1 MKYYYLVMTQQD
13 FLKNQVIEEIL
24 RERINYYVSKKQP
37 LDFWVVLSPSFLF
50 SSSLAEKISCSNF
63 YTQKKEF
70 LEFQNSRYFAVLI
83 STNLDYLGWLKLRLG
98 YFENIMENS
107 TVNPSFRSDGI
118 YGIFEDNSSPFES
131 IPNKIHPSILLQKY
145 QKSLEIYYTSN
156 EKLLN

>member
-37 LDFWVVLSPSFLF
+37 LDFWVILSPSFLF
-50 SSSLAEKISCSNF
+50 SSSLLEKISQSNF

-70 LEFQNSRYFAVLI
+70 IEFNNFPYFATLI
-83 STNLDYLGWLKLRLG
+83 STNPDYLGWLKLRLG
-98 YFENIMENS
+98 YFENIIENS
-107 TVNPSFRSDGI
+107 ALNSSFRSDGI
-118 YGIFEDNSSPFES
+118 YGIFQENSSPFES
-131 IPNKIHPSILLQKY
+131 IPNNIHPSILLDKY
-145 QKSLEIYYTSN
+145 KKSLEMYYIAN